1 MKTLYEYINESASK
15 RDAFIE
21 KVRAAMDNAIKNQ
34 SIDAWFF
41 NSADIDRADRTAA
54 EKYISSILPGKWKF
68 IELTGNATNVG
79 VGWFKNKEN
88 DVTIS
93 LSCDNEGETD
103 NDYIDDYTIE

>member
-1 MKTLYEYINESASK
+1 MKTLYEYINESTAS

-21 KVRAAMDNAIKNQ
+21 KVRTTMDKAIANK
-34 SIDAWFF
+34 SMDAWFF
-41 NSADIDRADRTAA
+41 NSADLDRAERTSA

-68 IELTGNATNVG
+68 IEITGNATNVG

-103 NDYIDDYTIE
+103 NDYIDGYNIE